1 MAVDHDFPEVRRRI
15 HSLEAQISD
24 IERVL
29 SLATP
34 DAETQAAIYR
44 TEQAN
49 RELQQIDFLLRYYQR
64 QNNGKLSK
72 MQTGL
77 FVVSV
82 MVSIL
87 MLILLL
93 VERLI

>member
-15 HSLEAQISD
+15 HFLEAQISD